1 MLTYVLSADG
11 SPLMPTY
18 NIKKVRQMR
27 LSSTTQIPGFRKEI
41 GFQKGESR

>member
-18 NIKKVRQMR
+18 NIKKVRQMLKKGMY
-27 LSSTTQIPGFRKEI
+27 LSGKSIMTYTLVM
-41 GFQKGESR
+41 